1 MGTRGF
7 QEEARSTPTE
17 LERCRQERSQ
27 ENGHQLGRG
36 WRGCGGQEE
45 LEESCRQM
53 RLLTRDEP
61 GTRILYFQTSL
72 GLDRVTN
79 SLPKNNCGLLTNARY
94 FTGRMHFL
102 SPSQQR
108 QSTEELLLYYRTV
121 LLNFNS
127 RFLEWDKDNEHSW
140 GTQCIEGL
148 LLSGVKIGPLW
159 TPNLHLQ
166 HIFGWRNEELTAVV
180 LISHHSWQIISAST

>member
-1 MGTRGF
+1 
-7 QEEARSTPTE
+7 
-17 LERCRQERSQ
+17 
-27 ENGHQLGRG
+27 
-36 WRGCGGQEE
+36 
-45 LEESCRQM
+45 M

-127 RFLEWDKDNEHSW
+127 RFLEGDKDNEHSW

-148 LLSGVKIGPLW
+148 LLSGVKNQNRSIR
-159 TPNLHLQ
+159 
-166 HIFGWRNEELTAVV
+166 IMDAK
-180 LISHHSWQIISAST
+180 SAFATHFWLKE